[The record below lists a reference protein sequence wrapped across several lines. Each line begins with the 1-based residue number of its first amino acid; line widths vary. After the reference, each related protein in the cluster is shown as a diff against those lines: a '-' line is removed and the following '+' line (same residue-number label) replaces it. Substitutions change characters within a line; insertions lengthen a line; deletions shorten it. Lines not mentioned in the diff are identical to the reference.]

1 MNIKKILIISI
12 TLLLLLTVLT
22 AITTQTP
29 ATQDKATPDN
39 LVQGNVNPNG
49 ILWIVSYST
58 PQGSHYLTPF
68 ESIHANNL
76 SLTVYSP
83 LSHSSTNNITVLS
96 FIPITQ
102 TRNGTTTTQI
112 TDPEYDNQSITATP
126 RTVMSFDL
134 HIPQTS
140 GKREVSITW
149 DNTTV
154 SYFITTYKAAILP
167 FNDNPLALVGIIGI
181 VMLIFTGVSLGISKA
196 IIERAKY
203 FPPISQRI
211 WGLLIMITLI
221 STYELVETY
230 YYDMTG
236 TNWGLIFIPLFLF
249 DLLEVLSVFPSK
261 TELDE
266 LIQIRDT
273 SANEIETGLYSIR
286 TATMSESEKTRYNQI
301 ENQWGKEYIEER
313 SYKDF
318 VKRLFNIRIPIRME
332 VPEQPDKL
340 ENVKSLKPGKVQYQG
355 KRLIKHPFS
364 EFIIYSEKGKQKKRK
379 YWTMKDRPSKE
390 HPFTE
395 AVLINPLKPPPALTY
410 IEVPTGKK
418 DKEGLPKTK
427 KVMILNSFM
436 DGRHMQEAT
445 DFISQ
450 YVGSS
455 EAGFVIHRLMKQN
468 ALLKAEMEAKS
479 YSFNEE
485 IIGDMFQGIQSG
497 KRQEQRKEDKTGDE
511 EK

>member
-1 MNIKKILIISI
+1 
-12 TLLLLLTVLT
+12 
-22 AITTQTP
+22 
-29 ATQDKATPDN
+29 
-39 LVQGNVNPNG
+39 
-49 ILWIVSYST
+49 
-58 PQGSHYLTPF
+58 
-68 ESIHANNL
+68 
-76 SLTVYSP
+76 
-83 LSHSSTNNITVLS
+83 
-96 FIPITQ
+96 
-102 TRNGTTTTQI
+102 
-112 TDPEYDNQSITATP
+112 
-126 RTVMSFDL
+126 
-134 HIPQTS
+134 
-140 GKREVSITW
+140 
-149 DNTTV
+149 
-154 SYFITTYKAAILP
+154 
-167 FNDNPLALVGIIGI
+167 
-181 VMLIFTGVSLGISKA
+181 
-196 IIERAKY
+196 
-203 FPPISQRI
+203 
-211 WGLLIMITLI
+211 MITLI
-221 STYELVETY
+221 GTYEIITTY

-236 TNWGLIFIPLFLF
+236 QNWALIFIPLFLF
-249 DLLEVLSVFPSK
+249 DLLEVLSVYPSK

-355 KRLIKHPFS
+355 KRLIKHPFT

-418 DKEGLPKTK
+418 DKEGLPKTR

-455 EAGFVIHRLMKQN
+455 EAGFVIHRLTKQN
-468 ALLKAEMEAKS
+468 ALLKAEMSQKGYNIRDEIYDDIWQGTKTSERKKQDPDNEPEKS
-479 YSFNEE
+479 
-485 IIGDMFQGIQSG
+485 GD
-497 KRQEQRKEDKTGDE
+497 DE
-511 EK
+511 K